1 MFSKFTFSV
10 GLNGMELSATDR
22 LKKSESFEGWTVGR
36 VVGFGLGF
44 IDNNRNIEKSA
55 FSFKYPVGV
64 CKCVI

>member
-1 MFSKFTFSV
+1 
-10 GLNGMELSATDR
+10 MELSATDR

-55 FSFKYPVGV
+55 FSFKCPVGV